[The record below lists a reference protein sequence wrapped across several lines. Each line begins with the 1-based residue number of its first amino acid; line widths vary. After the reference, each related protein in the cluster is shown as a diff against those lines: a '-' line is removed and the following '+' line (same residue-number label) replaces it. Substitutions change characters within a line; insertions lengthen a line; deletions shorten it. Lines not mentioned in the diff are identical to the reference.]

1 MNLPITTAVLQSQ
14 QLPTQPIGGQETF
27 NPRRATDMP
36 DMPLFHLR
44 AADSRGFSNDSLQL
58 SHGVVQPIPMP
69 SGPSIAA
76 AGPTAA
82 ESIGGAVEAR
92 APDTDTGDARARSE
106 LEEMVEKAW
115 QKIMRKLDIERER
128 RGFAKWI

>member
-1 MNLPITTAVLQSQ
+1 
-14 QLPTQPIGGQETF
+14 
-27 NPRRATDMP
+27 MP

-44 AADSRGFSNDSLQL
+44 AAESRGFSNYSLQL
-58 SHGVVQPIPMP
+58 SHGDVQPMLQP
-69 SGPSIAA
+69 SGRASAA
-76 AGPTAA
+76 AGPPAA

-92 APDTDTGDARARSE
+92 AADTDTDAARARSE